1 MPSYNMLYHVIFEVV
16 AMNFSIHLPQSL
28 LVNLDNFAKTHNTS
42 RSGVVR
48 EAVESYLAQKAA
60 SEWPADMLAWMQ
72 LPPDPK
78 DTRDWPDFDA
88 IRKEANESWQAS
100 SETWLKDL
108 DA

>member
-1 MPSYNMLYHVIFEVV
+1 
-16 AMNFSIHLPQSL
+16 MNFSVHLPQPL
-28 LVNLDNFAKTHNTS
+28 LVNLDNFAKTHKTS

-48 EAVESYLAQKAA
+48 EAVEHYLAQKTA

-72 LPPDPK
+72 SPPDAK
-78 DTRDWPDFDA
+78 DTQDWPDFDA
-88 IRKEANESWQAS
+88 IRKEANENWQTS